1 MLFKCDCNEKQY
13 SIKTNTI
20 KNIIQH
26 IKKCKYCV
34 VNKDFYQFIYE
45 RTGNTEVK
53 ILKNKR
59 EREVE
64 EEDDPIEVGEQSSD
78 RVLRS
83 HAH

>member
-1 MLFKCDCNEKQY
+1 MIYLNVKQY

-34 VNKDFYQFIYE
+34 VNQDFYQFIYE
-45 RTGNTEVK
+45 RTGNNEAK

-59 EREVE
+59 ERQVE
-64 EEDDPIEVGEQSSD
+64 EENESIEKVEQSSD
-78 RVLRS
+78 RVMRS
-83 HAH
+83 HTH